1 MLKDD
6 LHLRLPDDE
15 LELFKQ
21 AVKNIGRLT
30 ENEVIGWIKSIDEGD
45 EDPLIALLLLLL
57 PNITTLH
64 YQSFLSTQP
73 CIDKALELMTEYKP
87 PDSLTK
93 LRNVRFKGV
102 DDVDPYQEYS
112 DFEVIR
118 DSASI
123 PSVRSNL
130 RSEAW
135 Y

>member
-30 ENEVIGWIKSIDEGD
+30 ESEVNGWIKSIDEGD

-64 YQSFLSTQP
+64 YQSFLST
-73 CIDKALELMTEYKP
+73 A
-87 PDSLTK
+87 STK
-93 LRNVRFKGV
+93 H
-102 DDVDPYQEYS
+102 
-112 DFEVIR
+112 
-118 DSASI
+118 
-123 PSVRSNL
+123 
-130 RSEAW
+130 
-135 Y
+135 